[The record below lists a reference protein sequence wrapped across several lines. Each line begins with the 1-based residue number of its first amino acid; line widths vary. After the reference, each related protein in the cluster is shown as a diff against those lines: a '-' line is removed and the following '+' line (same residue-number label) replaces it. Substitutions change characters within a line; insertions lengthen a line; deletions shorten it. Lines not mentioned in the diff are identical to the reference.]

1 MNNYVIKVTNLT
13 KEYVLKPQNRY
24 KTLRDTISELPR
36 NLFKRKKIDPNN
48 RFYALKNISFNV
60 EQGDALG
67 IIGANGAG
75 KSTLLKILARIVTP
89 TEGTAEITGKMAT
102 MLEVGTGFNPEL
114 TGRENVY
121 LNGSIIGMKKK
132 EIDTKFKT
140 IVDFSEIEKFIDI
153 PVKKYSSGMQVR
165 LAFSIA
171 SHLDPEV
178 LLLDEILAVGDLA
191 FQRKSLL
198 KMHDI
203 VKNQGR
209 TVLFVSH
216 NMSAIE
222 TLCNKALLLENGRAV
237 AYGDT
242 KDVISKYV
250 KGVYKDIKTTFSNKK
265 HSGNEDIRITGFW
278 IENSI
283 GHKIKSPKSGDLCR
297 FVFQYEIPSKTYL
310 KDVDIGFIIH
320 TISGQPIISHYASYN
335 KQQKNISKKIG
346 LITFQFDKFPL
357 TEGRYRLLVHALVD
371 RKEAD
376 FIDNATE
383 INVSSGDFFNTGV
396 KINQKISSMY
406 VEGNWNYD
414 QTK

>member
-1 MNNYVIKVTNLT
+1 MNNYTIKVKNLS
-13 KEYVLKPQNRY
+13 KEYILKPQNRY
-24 KTLRDTISELPR
+24 KTLRDTISELPK

-60 EQGDALG
+60 KQGDALG

-283 GHKIKSPKSGDLCR
+283 GHKIKSPKSGEPCK
-297 FVFQYEIPSKTYL
+297 FAFQYEIPTKPLL
-310 KDVDIGFIIH
+310 KNVDIGFIIRS
-320 TISGQPIISHYASYN
+320 ISGQPLVSHYASYN
-335 KQQKNISKKIG
+335 KQRKDISKKIG

-371 RKEAD
+371 GKEAD

-383 INVSSGDFFNTGV
+383 LNISSGDFFGTGV
-396 KINQKISSMY
+396 KISQKISSMY
-406 VEGNWNYD
+406 VEGNWNYG